1 MISSRPH
8 TKVRPSGRF
17 GPNGFYLDT
26 PKNFTDANDYVVTVT
41 ISPRLGDGEAKSG
54 RFSHKGKFGQLAAM
68 FAVEPGGMQ

>member
-17 GPNGFYLDT
+17 GPYGFYLDT
-26 PKNFTDANDYVVTVT
+26 PKNFTDANDYVVTVA

-54 RFSHKGKFGQLAAM
+54 RFSHEGKFRQLATM
-68 FAVEPGGMQ
+68 FAVEFGGMK